1 MAKLLKVV
9 RINNCCVQAVRIVNC
24 GICKQGVLL
33 VNKILGVIFGVSL
46 SCSAMAVP
54 AVVDYVLD
62 GDTFAAGV
70 QVADDITI
78 TVRVRLINVDTP
90 ELNGAC
96 PREVAMAESARDFVV
111 GLLPNGTK
119 VELQNI
125 KDDKYLGRIDAN
137 VILPDGRDLGN
148 VLIKQKL
155 ARSYSGG
162 RRVGWCD

>member
-1 MAKLLKVV
+1 
-9 RINNCCVQAVRIVNC
+9 
-24 GICKQGVLL
+24 
-33 VNKILGVIFGVSL
+33 VNKILGAIFGVSL
-46 SCSAMAVP
+46 SYSAMAVP

-70 QVADDITI
+70 KIDDDITI

-90 ELNGAC
+90 ELSGAC
-96 PREVAMAESARDFVV
+96 PREVAMAESAKEFVAD
-111 GLLPNGTK
+111 LLLAGTK
-119 VELQNI
+119 VDLQNI

-137 VILPDGRDLGN
+137 VILPDGRDLGD

-162 RRVGWCD
+162 LRLGWCD

>member
-1 MAKLLKVV
+1 M
-9 RINNCCVQAVRIVNC
+9 
-24 GICKQGVLL
+24 
-33 VNKILGVIFGVSL
+33 NKILGAIFGVLL
-46 SCSAMAVP
+46 SYSAFAVP

-70 QVADDITI
+70 KIDDDITI
-78 TVRVRLINVDTP
+78 TVRVRVINIDTP
-90 ELNGAC
+90 EMNGMC
-96 PREVAMAESARDFVV
+96 ESETQMAHAATDFVTD
-111 GLLPNGTK
+111 LLPNGTV

-137 VILPDGRDLGN
+137 VILPDGRDLGD

-162 RRVGWCD
+162 RRLGWCD

>member
-1 MAKLLKVV
+1 MNKV
-9 RINNCCVQAVRIVNC
+9 
-24 GICKQGVLL
+24 
-33 VNKILGVIFGVSL
+33 LGVIFGMSL

-54 AVVDYVLD
+54 AVVNYVLD

-90 ELNGAC
+90 ELSGTC
-96 PREVAMAESARDFVV
+96 PREVAMAESAKDFVV
-111 GLLPNGTK
+111 DLLPAGTK
-119 VELQNI
+119 VDLQNI

-137 VILPDGRDLGN
+137 VILPDGRDLGD

-162 RRVGWCD
+162 RRLGWCD